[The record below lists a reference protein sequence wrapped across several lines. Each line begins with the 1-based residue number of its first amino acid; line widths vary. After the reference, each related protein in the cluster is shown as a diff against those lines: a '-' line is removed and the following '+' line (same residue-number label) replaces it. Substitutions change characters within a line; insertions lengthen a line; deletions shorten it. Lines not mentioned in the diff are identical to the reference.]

1 MKRRWKYCVVANI
14 VKTRI
19 DENGIL
25 RYGTPAFTG
34 GSKVYLCG
42 KIWNRNRNG
51 ISALGLNRGKRY
63 FVEWVSVD
71 WLENLRVQRVF
82 RPGVLN
88 IMDDMEFED
97 GWWQD
102 TPFDLKDTKEFVQW
116 WNDGRKPNFDSPD
129 RRFWEM

>member
-1 MKRRWKYCVVANI
+1 M
-14 VKTRI
+14 
-19 DENGIL
+19 
-25 RYGTPAFTG
+25 
-34 GSKVYLCG
+34 
-42 KIWNRNRNG
+42 
-51 ISALGLNRGKRY
+51 
-63 FVEWVSVD
+63 D

-102 TPFDLKDTKEFVQW
+102 TPFDLKDAKEFVQW

-129 RRFWEM
+129 SRFWEM